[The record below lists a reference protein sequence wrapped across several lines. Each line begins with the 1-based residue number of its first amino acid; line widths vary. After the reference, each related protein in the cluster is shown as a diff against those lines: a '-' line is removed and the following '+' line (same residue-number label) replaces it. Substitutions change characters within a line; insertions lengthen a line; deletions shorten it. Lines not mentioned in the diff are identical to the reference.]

1 MARWCRTLALL
12 AALALLVGACG
23 RGGGGEGQDAR
34 WQQEIVIGWTP
45 PDITGVFKT
54 ATEFFEKAAKDAAA
68 AGFNVKVESRSPATH
83 TAFAD
88 QVAIIDDFV
97 WPGVLGSGEKVDV
110 QPDQYLDLKWWEGV
124 YQNADPASIR
134 GSGSIIEGI
143 AGTFFSQG

>member
-54 ATEFFEKAAKDAAA
+54 ATEFFEKAAGEANA
-68 AGFNVKVESRSPATH
+68 AGF
-83 TAFAD
+83 
-88 QVAIIDDFV
+88 
-97 WPGVLGSGEKVDV
+97 
-110 QPDQYLDLKWWEGV
+110 
-124 YQNADPASIR
+124 
-134 GSGSIIEGI
+134 
-143 AGTFFSQG
+143 